1 MYAKRHLFDYE
12 NYKKINNGNKKNS
25 NVSLLRICGHSG
37 GETFTKKNIGP
48 TNVMIVRF
56 DSALYDA
63 VRPGKGFTLTAT
75 AAPSGK
81 TYNHLKHLLIRFN
94 YNNKRNHN
102 EIQYFKTH
110 LT

>member
-1 MYAKRHLFDYE
+1 MIITKTSY
-12 NYKKINNGNKKNS
+12 
-25 NVSLLRICGHSG
+25 VSFLRICGNSG

-56 DSALYDA
+56 DSALYNA

-75 AAPSGK
+75 ATPSGK
-81 TYNHLKHLLIRFN
+81 TYKYLKHLLFRFN

-102 EIQYFKTH
+102 EMQYFKTH